1 MSIDRSTVI
10 GFKNRFFAAG
20 TAAVAALVV
29 TLSPFTLAMA
39 SESSDGSLAYAPD
52 TTSQAQSYEQTQ
64 DQVEAI
70 DAVQDAEEARHAEEA
85 RIAAE
90 KEEAARLKAQQEA
103 EAEAASYTYVQA
115 SMYGS
120 GDGFMYGTTAS
131 GDKVTPTSM
140 AVAMKTMPLGTKIQL
155 TYNGNTVTAVVN
167 DRGPYVAG
175 REIDLQ
181 PAVAAALGF
190 NGVGTVGYKVVE

>member
-1 MSIDRSTVI
+1 MSIDRSTAN

-20 TAAVAALVV
+20 TAVAAALVV
-29 TLSPFTLAMA
+29 TLSPFSLAMA
-39 SESSDGSLAYAPD
+39 SESTDGSLAYDAAES
-52 TTSQAQSYEQTQ
+52 SQAQTYEQTRGK
-64 DQVEAI
+64 VEAI
-70 DAVQDAEEARHAEEA
+70 DAVQDAEDARHAEEA
-85 RIAAE
+85 RKRAE
-90 KEEAARLKAQQEA
+90 EEEAARLEAQREA

-155 TYNGNTVTAVVN
+155 TYGGNTVTAVVN

-190 NGVGTVGYKVVE
+190 GGVGTVGYKVVE